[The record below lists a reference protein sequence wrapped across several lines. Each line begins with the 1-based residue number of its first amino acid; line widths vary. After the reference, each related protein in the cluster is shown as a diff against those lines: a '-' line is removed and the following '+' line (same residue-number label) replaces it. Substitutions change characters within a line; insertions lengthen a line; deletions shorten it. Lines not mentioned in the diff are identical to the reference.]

1 MTGFG
6 SAVVAADVVVVEVL
20 VIGAVVTYKL
30 DGELAAVSVK
40 VVEVLIVNVVEKT
53 LFAEFAYD
61 TCPVIRRVISE
72 YSSKL

>member
-1 MTGFG
+1 M
-6 SAVVAADVVVVEVL
+6 VA
-20 VIGAVVTYKL
+20 
-30 DGELAAVSVK
+30 VK